1 MFARWHRHTPAPEE
15 TEMAVPFDKVLDA
28 RGMNCP
34 MPLVNAR
41 KEIGNVQPGE
51 VLKVIA
57 TDRGSL
63 ADFQGWAKIAKNVQL
78 VEQETESEDGKSL
91 YVHYIK
97 RTS

>member
-1 MFARWHRHTPAPEE
+1 MSQ
-15 TEMAVPFDKVLDA
+15 PFDRELDA

-41 KEIGNVQPGE
+41 KEIGRLEPGQ
-51 VLKVIA
+51 VLKVTA
-57 TDRGSL
+57 TDRGSV
-63 ADFQGWAKIAKNVQL
+63 ADFQGWAKIAKNVEL
-78 VEQETESEDGKSL
+78 IGQETETAPDGNV